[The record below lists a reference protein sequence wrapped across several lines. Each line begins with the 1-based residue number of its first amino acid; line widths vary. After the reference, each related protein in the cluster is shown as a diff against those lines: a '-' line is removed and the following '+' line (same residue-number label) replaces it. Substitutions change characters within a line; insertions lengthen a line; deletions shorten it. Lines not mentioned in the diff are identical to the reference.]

1 MSALTG
7 KRLSAIV
14 VAPHLEPMAL
24 LILDVIEV
32 AALGTD
38 AGSATSSGVG
48 YKQREA
54 CKAKLHP
61 SASTAM
67 IDESVRLDS

>member
-1 MSALTG
+1 
-7 KRLSAIV
+7 
-14 VAPHLEPMAL
+14 MAL
-24 LILDVIEV
+24 LILDVIEI

-38 AGSATSSGVG
+38 AGSAASSGVG

-67 IDESVRLDS
+67 IDESVHLDS